1 MANINHLEMAAAFA
15 ALPQIEIK
23 KSLLGFKTNIIYTP
37 THSKIH
43 IIQEEYDTNNG
54 KALQEII
61 LADSEHIKDIV
72 TKSNITKAS
81 IGNVR
86 LDACISEDN
95 QFVAVQ
101 LLHFVDL
108 TYAPVT
114 EMKVFEGDIAEV
126 IAKVI
131 RH

>member
-1 MANINHLEMAAAFA
+1 MANIKHLEMAGAFS
-15 ALPQIEIK
+15 ALPQVEIK
-23 KSLLGFKTNIIYTP
+23 KALLGLKTNIIYTP

-43 IIQEEYDTNNG
+43 IIQDEYDTNNG
-54 KALQEII
+54 KALQQII
-61 LADSEHIKDIV
+61 LADSEHINDII

-86 LDACISEDN
+86 LDACISDDN

-108 TYAPVT
+108 TYTPIT
-114 EMKVFEGDIAEV
+114 EMKVFEGEIAAA

-131 RH
+131 KH